1 MFGRDLT
8 IPRAAP
14 LAAARVRAGS
24 DEWIPRLALGA
35 LIVALSVALVLP
47 LGGLIGKSFRDASG
61 AFVGLANYARYFS
74 TPALANAIQHSLV
87 VAGGATLA
95 TIALAF
101 VYAYGLTRTAMP
113 LKPMFRIAAL
123 APALAPSLLPGISFV
138 YLFGKQGLLK
148 HWMGGASIYGPVG
161 IVAGLAFYAFP
172 AAVMVLVT
180 ALSTADQRLYE
191 AAESLG
197 AGRFRTFWTVTLPG
211 VRYGLVSAVLVI
223 FTLTVTDFGVAKV
236 IGGNYAVLATDIYKQ
251 VVGQQD
257 FQMGAVVSVV
267 LLAPAVIAFVLDR
280 LLEKRQAALVSARS
294 VPYQPARNR
303 VRDALFTL
311 ACGAIA
317 AAVLGVLGV
326 AGFASLARM
335 WPYDLSLVLDNYH
348 FELMDGGGWAAYRS
362 SLVLASSTAVIGTA
376 VIFAGAYLVEKARGL
391 AGFRALLQLLAV
403 IPLAVP
409 GVVLGLA
416 YIFFFNAPANPLH
429 GLYRTMPLLVLCT
442 VVHFYSVGHMTAVTA
457 LKQLDP
463 ELEAVS
469 ASLKVPFY
477 VTLARVTVPLTLPAL
492 LDIGMMLFANAMTT
506 VSALVFLYGPDTQLA
521 SVAVLNMD
529 DAGDTAPAAAMAM
542 VIVLTSAAVRV
553 LHGVVARWLVKRAEG
568 WKAR

>member
-1 MFGRDLT
+1 MFGRDLGLT
-8 IPRAAP
+8 RAAP
-14 LAAARVRAGS
+14 FDSARVLASS
-24 DEWIPRLALGA
+24 DEWIQRAAISVLL
-35 LIVALSVALVLP
+35 VALTLGLVVP
-47 LGGLIGKSFRDASG
+47 LGLLVAKSFHDASG

-74 TPALANAIQHSLV
+74 TPALASAIRNSVV
-87 VAGGATLA
+87 VAGGATSL

-101 VYAYGLTRTAMP
+101 VYAYGLTRTEMP
-113 LKPMFRIAAL
+113 CKAFFRVAAL

-148 HWMGGASIYGPVG
+148 EWMGGASIYGPVG

-197 AGRFRTFWTVTLPG
+197 AGRLRTFWTVTLPG
-211 VRYGLVSAVLVI
+211 VRYGLVSAALVV

-236 IGGNYAVLATDIYKQ
+236 IGGSYAVLATDIYKQ

-267 LLAPAVIAFVLDR
+267 LLVPAVVAFALDR
-280 LLEKRQAALVSARS
+280 LLAKRQAALVSARS
-294 VPYQPARNR
+294 VPYLTTVNR
-303 VRDALFTL
+303 ARDALFGL
-311 ACGAIA
+311 VCGGIA
-317 AAVLGVLGV
+317 AAVLAVLGV
-326 AGFASLARM
+326 AGFASLVRM
-335 WPYDLSLVLDNYH
+335 WPYDLSLVVDNYH

-362 SLVLASSTAVIGTA
+362 SLVLAASTAVIGTA

-391 AGFRALLQLLAV
+391 AGPRALLQLLAV

-429 GLYRTMPLLVLCT
+429 GLYRTMPLLVVCT
-442 VVHFYSVGHMTAVTA
+442 IVHFYSVGHMTAVTA

-463 ELEAVS
+463 ELENVS
-469 ASLKVPFY
+469 ASLRVPFY
-477 VTLARVTVPLTLPAL
+477 TTLARVTVPLTLPAL

-553 LHGVVARWLVKRAEG
+553 VHGVVARWLVRRAEA